1 MKRGLLLSLI
11 ATSAIFAGGNIAPV
25 APIAPQATP
34 APAACD
40 FWGQIGFRYEFKSGK
55 DGKGLFKSAHNKA
68 KSTVV
73 LGIKNKDLGNGF
85 GFGAEVAGTFK
96 LNGKLNKTGEDAE
109 ISQLYITYKTGNTA
123 IKAGR
128 QALSKKISPWAWS
141 DNSLGRLDN
150 TFNALTVV
158 NTGIEKTTLVG
169 AWVSSIANGSSNTKI
184 NGSNKGLFMLGF
196 ANKSFSDT
204 TLRGNLYFIPSNGD
218 NGKAFSVWSS
228 VDSKISGV
236 KVGLQAVYAKAD
248 AGSIAQ
254 KGAGTKATYGI
265 AGYVGSSF
273 SGVNAKLKLAYINDG
288 DASIRLTNTS
298 GFWGDSVGSS
308 FGGEVVPGNKQ
319 KIAELALST
328 KLYGGKLY
336 TNIGVD
342 KPDTGKTAFAAR
354 VGYTFKINKV
364 GCKVEYRYQKNKDF
378 TDRKDH
384 RIRLEAKYKF

>member
-1 MKRGLLLSLI
+1 MKRGLLLSLV

-25 APIAPQATP
+25 APVAPQVAP

-55 DGKGLFKSAHNKA
+55 DGKELFKSAYNEA

-96 LNGKLNKTGEDAE
+96 LDGKLKKTSEDTE
-109 ISQLYITYKTGNTA
+109 ISQLYLTYKSGKT
-123 IKAGR
+123 KFKLGR

-141 DNSLGRLDN
+141 DDSLGRLDN
-150 TFNALTVV
+150 TFNALTVE
-158 NTGIEKTTLVG
+158 NSDLSKTTLVG
-169 AWVSSIANGSSNTKI
+169 AWVASIADGTSNTKI

-204 TLRGNLYFIPSNGD
+204 TLRGNLYFIPSNGA

-254 KGAGTKATYGI
+254 AGNGTKATYGVATYI
-265 AGYVGSSF
+265 KNSF
-273 SGVNAKLKLAYINDG
+273 SGVDAKLTLAYLNDGNAKLNLG
-288 DASIRLTNTS
+288 GTS
-298 GFWGDSVGSS
+298 GFWGSVVGGS
-308 FGGEVVPGNKQ
+308 FGGDVSTAGKQ

-336 TNIGVD
+336 SNIGID
-342 KPDTGKTAFAAR
+342 KPDSGETAFAAR
-354 VGYTFKINKV
+354 VGYKFKVSKV
-364 GCKVEYRYQKNKDF
+364 SYKVEYRFQKNKDF
-378 TDRKDH
+378 SDRKDH
-384 RIRLEAKYKF
+384 RVRLEAKYKF